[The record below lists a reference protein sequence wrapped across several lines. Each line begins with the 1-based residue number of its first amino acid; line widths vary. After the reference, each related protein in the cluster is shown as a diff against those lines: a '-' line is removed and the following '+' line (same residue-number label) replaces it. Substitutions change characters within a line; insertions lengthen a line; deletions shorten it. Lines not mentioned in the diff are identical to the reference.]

1 MKFPPVK
8 AVVSLILASVSLSLS
23 GHAAESSSRPNVVLI
38 VVDDLGYG
46 ELGCYGGREIP
57 TPNIDALAARGTR
70 FTSGYVTAPF
80 CAASRAALLTG
91 RYQTRFGF
99 EYNPIGAKNSMPG
112 IGLPV
117 AEKTIADRL
126 RDSGYATGLVGK
138 WHLGGTAEFHP
149 QRRGFDEF
157 FGFLHEGHYY
167 VPGPW
172 QGVTTWLRKKTLPD
186 GGKGRWS
193 SPDGRIVWSTQSG
206 HNEHEYDTDNPLLR
220 SSQPVDEKAN
230 LTDVFT
236 REACDFIGRH
246 QAQPFF
252 LYLAYNAVHSPMQ
265 GADQYMKKFA
275 HMEDIQRRIFAAML
289 SHLDDSVGQV
299 LSKLRESGTEE
310 NTIVVFLSD
319 NGGPTKELTASNTP
333 LRGGKGELLEG
344 GIRVPF
350 IVSWKN
356 HIPSGKEMGA
366 PVTSMDATATALD
379 LAKVASEK
387 TKTDGVS
394 LLPLLTGQREQ
405 FSERPLFWRVG
416 KQNAMRLG
424 DWKLERSG
432 KEWQLYD
439 LAHDIGEATNLAPRE
454 PARVQ
459 QMSALWDKWN
469 AEQIEPL
476 WR

>member
-1 MKFPPVK
+1 MKFPLVK
-8 AVVSLILASVSLSLS
+8 AVVSLILAFVSLSLS
-23 GHAAESSSRPNVVLI
+23 GHAAESSSRPNIVLI

-46 ELGCYGGREIP
+46 ELGCYGGKEIP

-99 EYNPIGAKNSMPG
+99 ENNATGAKNSMLG

-117 AEKTIADRL
+117 SEKTIADRL
-126 RDSGYATGLVGK
+126 RDSGYATGLIGK

-157 FGFLHEGHYY
+157 FGFLHEGHFY
-167 VPGPW
+167 VPSPW
-172 QGVTTWLRKKTLPD
+172 QGVTTWLRKRTLPD

-193 SPDGRIVWSTQSG
+193 SPDGRIVWSTQLG

-220 SSQPVDEKAN
+220 SSQPLDEKAN

-275 HMEDIQRRIFAAML
+275 HIEDVQRRIFAAML
-289 SHLDDSVGQV
+289 AHLDDGVGKV
-299 LSKLRESGTEE
+299 LAKLRESGNEE
-310 NTIVVFLSD
+310 NTLVVFLSD
-319 NGGPTKELTASNTP
+319 NGGPTKELTSNNTP

-356 HIPSGKEMGA
+356 HLPEGKEIDT
-366 PVTSMDATATALD
+366 PVTSMDVTATALD
-379 LAKVASEK
+379 LARTAPEK
-387 TKTDGVS
+387 TALDGVS
-394 LLPLLTGQREQ
+394 LLRLLTGQTGH

-416 KQNAMRLG
+416 KQNATRLG
-424 DWKLERSG
+424 EWKLIRSG

-476 WR
+476 W